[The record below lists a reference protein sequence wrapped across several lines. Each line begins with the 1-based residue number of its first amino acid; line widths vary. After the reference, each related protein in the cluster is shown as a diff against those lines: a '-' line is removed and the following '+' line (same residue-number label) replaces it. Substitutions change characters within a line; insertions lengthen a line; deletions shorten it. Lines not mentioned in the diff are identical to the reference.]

1 MNEQQ
6 AARQHPIPQNF
17 MDIEFKIV
25 GDFTVRQFFYLCMT
39 GMPMYLVYS
48 STFLDGFLKNSVLLV
63 IGLLGFVLVFV
74 PIDDRSADTW
84 IVNFFKAVYGNNRR
98 VWRKTPKIPK
108 TLTLETIKLV
118 QGEMITLAPT
128 ASRRKL
134 EEYLKGIQAVRET
147 DDLDFDFSKN
157 KYIPKTSEVLT
168 YKITETQTIA
178 PQVTAPI
185 AITSKPET
193 VNIPE
198 VSIKPESIETLTSP
212 IISPETTP
220 LVFPK
225 TTSLVSPEATFTI
238 TTPTVTI
245 PPITQE
251 PSVTSKVDVQP
262 TFQELVIKVPS
273 SKPVDQK
280 PETVSKPK
288 DIPIK
293 PITPPLVQMV
303 KQKIASIPTFKKP
316 EPKKDISEDFRT
328 TTGDIPGRKFVSFS
342 EREQEL
348 ILPLRTEKNI
358 NLFENTNGV
367 LEKERKDI
375 KTLAKELRTLVR
387 EIKTETPVESSVQET
402 QVQKI
407 EQEKREITGIVF
419 DLENNPLSNV
429 LLSILDKYDNELK
442 YTKTDNLG
450 KFTFKD
456 TEIGDFKIKVLNP
469 EVFKLSF
476 DIIKLS
482 IERYP
487 HPIIYISGKVRQ

>member
-25 GDFTVRQFFYLCMT
+25 GDFTVRQFFYLCIT

-48 STFLDGFLKNSVLLV
+48 STFLEGFLKNTVLVLM
-63 IGLLGFVLVFV
+63 GFLGFILVFV

-98 VWRKTPKIPK
+98 VWRKTPKILK

-134 EEYLKGIQAVRET
+134 EEYLKGIQAIREV

-157 KYIPKTSEVLT
+157 KYIPKTVEVPT
-168 YKITETQTIA
+168 YKVTQTQTIS
-178 PQVTAPI
+178 PQIIAPI
-185 AITSKPET
+185 EVVSKPT
-193 VNIPE
+193 TISIPE
-198 VSIKPESIETLTSP
+198 VSILPE
-212 IISPETTP
+212 
-220 LVFPK
+220 VK
-225 TTSLVSPEATFTI
+225 EATV
-238 TTPTVTI
+238 TPTVISPVSPKAT
-245 PPITQE
+245 PPAATNVPTGTSVPIATSVSITT
-251 PSVTSKVDVQP
+251 TSEKP
-262 TFQELVIKVPS
+262 AFQELVIKIPAS
-273 SKPVDQK
+273 SKPPEVK
-280 PETVSKPK
+280 PEVVVKPK
-288 DIPIK
+288 EITLTPIK
-293 PITPPLVQMV
+293 TPLVQII
-303 KQKIASIPTFKKP
+303 KQKITSIPSFKKP

-328 TTGDIPGRKFVSFS
+328 VSGDIPGRKFVSFS

-367 LEKERKDI
+367 IEKERKDI

-387 EIKTETPVESSVQET
+387 EIKTETPLENAIQET
-402 QVQKI
+402 PAQKI
-407 EQEKREITGIVF
+407 ELEKREVTGIVF

-429 LLSILDKYDNELK
+429 LLAILDKYDNELK

>member
-6 AARQHPIPQNF
+6 ASRQHPIPQNF

-25 GDFTVRQFFYLCMT
+25 GDFTVRQFTYLCIT
-39 GMPMYLVYS
+39 GMPMYLIYS
-48 STFLDGFLKNSVLLV
+48 STFIDGFLKNIVLVVL
-63 IGLLGFVLVFV
+63 GLLGFVLVFV

-84 IVNFFKAVYGNNRR
+84 IVNFFKAVYGQNRR

-108 TLTLETIKLV
+108 TLSLETIKIV

-134 EEYLKGIQAVRET
+134 EEYLKGIQAVREV

-157 KYIPKTSEVLT
+157 KFIPKVTEVPT
-168 YKITETQTIA
+168 YNFRETQSIA
-178 PQVTAPI
+178 PQINVPVELA
-185 AITSKPET
+185 SKPSSIT
-193 VNIPE
+193 IPE
-198 VSIKPESIETLTSP
+198 VIIKPDVKEAAITPQITSQLPHPISETSP
-212 IISPETTP
+212 KP
-220 LVFPK
+220 
-225 TTSLVSPEATFTI
+225 
-238 TTPTVTI
+238 TI
-245 PPITQE
+245 PVE
-251 PSVTSKVDVQP
+251 PAPKVVASQP
-262 TFQELVIKVPS
+262 AFQELVIKIPT
-273 SKPVDQK
+273 SKPVEEISS
-280 PETVSKPK
+280 ETIKPK
-288 DIPIK
+288 EVVKPKEVPVTPIK
-293 PITPPLVQMV
+293 TPFVQIV
-303 KQKIASIPTFKKP
+303 KQKITSIPSFKKP
-316 EPKKDISEDFRT
+316 EIKKDISEDFRT

-358 NLFENTNGV
+358 NLFENTYGV
-367 LEKERKDI
+367 VEKERKDI

-387 EIKTETPVESSVQET
+387 EIKTETPVENQVQET
-402 QVQKI
+402 PIQKV
-407 EQEKREITGIVF
+407 ELEKREISGIVF

-429 LLSILDKYDNELK
+429 LLAILDKYDNELK

-456 TEIGDFKIKVLNP
+456 TEIGDFKIKILNP
-469 EVFKLSF
+469 EVFKLTF

-487 HPIIYISGKVRQ
+487 HPIIHISGKVRQ